1 MRSAE
6 RTVVRPTVFG
16 LVVAVVLIAAI
27 VLSPPTADPSVTGL
41 VWAGLAGAVALG
53 VIWPVVTVRTVRL
66 RALAAPTDLVVGQL
80 ATLELDLDGRAAGLA
95 IAATGSGAVV
105 VDIVS
110 PGSIRVPFTV
120 ARRGAYR
127 QLRVDVSS
135 DAPFGIM
142 HATRTRLVELP
153 HQLLVGP
160 IAEPHPVEP
169 GPLPSEL
176 AEPVPAG
183 SGSTGDSVRS
193 VRAYVTGD
201 PAHLVHWPST
211 ARTGSLVVREL
222 EPPAANAIAIVV
234 DLTSRDAPS
243 GDDQSAAERASAVE
257 RTASLAAGAARA
269 AHERAARVLLC
280 TAEASG
286 PVAAEAPDELS
297 VQRRLALA
305 VPGRPAAA
313 PDRWPVLVLA
323 AAGVPAGTGGPGG
336 TGAPAG
342 TAVPAGTGSAVPDQ
356 SGSGL

>member
-1 MRSAE
+1 ML
-6 RTVVRPTVFG
+6 RPTVFG
-16 LVVAVVLIAAI
+16 LVVTVLLVAAL

-41 VWAGLAGAVALG
+41 VWAGLAGALVLG
-53 VIWPVVTVRTVRL
+53 AIWPIVTVRSVRL
-66 RALAAPTDLVVGQL
+66 RAAAAPADLIVGQL

-105 VDIVS
+105 VDVVS
-110 PGSIRVPFTV
+110 PAGVRVPFTV

-142 HATRTRLVELP
+142 HATRTRLVVLP

-160 IAEPHPVEP
+160 IPEPQPVDP
-169 GPLPSEL
+169 GPLPLEL

-193 VRAYVTGD
+193 VRPYVTGD
-201 PAHLVHWPST
+201 PAHLVHWPSS

-222 EPPAANAIAIVV
+222 EPPSAEAIAIVV
-234 DLTSRDAPS
+234 DLSA
-243 GDDQSAAERASAVE
+243 GDVPNGEATSAVE

-269 AHERAARVLLC
+269 AHERGARVLLC
-280 TAEASG
+280 TAEAAG
-286 PVAAEAPDELS
+286 PVAADAPDELS

-305 VPGRPAAA
+305 VAGRPAA
-313 PDRWPVLVLA
+313 PPVGWPVLVL
-323 AAGVPAGTGGPGG
+323 
-336 TGAPAG
+336 
-342 TAVPAGTGSAVPDQ
+342 SPDQ
-356 SGSGL
+356 DGAAV